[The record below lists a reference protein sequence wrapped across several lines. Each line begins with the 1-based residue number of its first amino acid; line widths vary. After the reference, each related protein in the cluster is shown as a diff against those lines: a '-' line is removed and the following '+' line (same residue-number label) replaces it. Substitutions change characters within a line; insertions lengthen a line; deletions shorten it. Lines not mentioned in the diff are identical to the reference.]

1 MDAGINP
8 PKPSEKPAT
17 TTIRVAL
24 NVGGKLQ
31 RVVLITRIC
40 HPPFPLF
47 TGEAQHSKPSF
58 RVDLQ
63 LRVVVRIVMQPVGQL
78 RIHVR
83 QRFPRRV
90 DTQACPIIGSH
101 MQRNQKL
108 ALVSPEP
115 LQHLDTAAD
124 AKRTQCICHG
134 GSVCGRSGTCTSL
147 NSFKGLGDV
156 KPALPVVEQSTQPLG
171 KLFGLWDASLT
182 PHGLVDGLHVVR
194 SALGLGLGLGLGLVG
209 GAQPNLCRI

>member
-63 LRVVVRIVMQPVGQL
+63 LRVVVRIHATRGPASNPRASALSTPCRHPGMPNHRKPHAEEPETCLGESRALAAFGHSRRCETHAVHLPRWL
-78 RIHVR
+78 RVR
-83 QRFPRRV
+83 
-90 DTQACPIIGSH
+90 
-101 MQRNQKL
+101 
-108 ALVSPEP
+108 
-115 LQHLDTAAD
+115 
-124 AKRTQCICHG
+124 
-134 GSVCGRSGTCTSL
+134 SL
-147 NSFKGLGDV
+147 R
-156 KPALPVVEQSTQPLG
+156 
-171 KLFGLWDASLT
+171 
-182 PHGLVDGLHVVR
+182 HLHVTEQLQGPWR
-194 SALGLGLGLGLGLVG
+194 RQAGPSS
-209 GAQPNLCRI
+209 R